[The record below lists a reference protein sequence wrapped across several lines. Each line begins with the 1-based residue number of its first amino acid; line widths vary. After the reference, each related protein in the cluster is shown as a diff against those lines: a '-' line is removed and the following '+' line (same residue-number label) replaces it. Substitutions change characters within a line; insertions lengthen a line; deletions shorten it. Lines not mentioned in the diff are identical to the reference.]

1 MTQFG
6 PALVEDGVLFRLWAP
21 DAGDVTVEVKDKG
34 EFRLEPAGDGWHQ
47 AKVLCGP
54 GSRYRFRLGEII
66 FPDPA
71 SRQQDGGV
79 HGWSVVCAP
88 LTPDSRWQGRP
99 WTDAVLYECHAGLM
113 GGFAGVAEKLPRLA
127 KLGITAIELMPVAAF
142 PGAHNWGYDGVL
154 AFAPA
159 EAYGT
164 PQALKALVDRAHAL
178 GLMIFLDVVYNH
190 FGPDGN
196 YLPLYAKRFFRTD
209 APTPWG
215 AAIDFRVPEVGAF
228 FAENAHQWLL
238 EYGFDGLRLDAVHA
252 IRDEGW
258 LDRTARV
265 LREEAG
271 ARQIHLVLENED
283 NTASHL
289 RRGFDAQW
297 NDDIHHALHILLT
310 GERGGYYQDF
320 ADRPADRLARAMAE
334 GFIYQGDASR
344 NRKGA
349 PRGEPSG
356 DLPPTAFV
364 AFLQNHDQIGNRPF
378 GDRLTTLADPEALKA
393 AVALLLLMP
402 QIPMIFMGE
411 EIGSR
416 APFLFFTDH
425 GPDLAKAVRE
435 GRRREFAAYAD
446 VAHGRQ
452 IPDPNAPSSFAA
464 SRPEQDAPDAY
475 SWHRLYV
482 ALLKLRHERIMPYLK
497 GARALEAHALSAA
510 AVVARWRLGNGGI
523 LTIAAN
529 LGVESVPADLPKT
542 APIWG
547 ETSPQLSPHC
557 TLSWLDH
564 G

>member
-1 MTQFG
+1 VTQFG
-6 PALVEDGVLFRLWAP
+6 PTLMEDGILFRLWAP
-21 DAGDVTVEVKDKG
+21 DAGNVTVEVKGRG
-34 EFRLEPAGDGWHQ
+34 EFPLQPAGGGWRQ
-47 AKVLCGP
+47 AKVACGV
-54 GSRYRFRLGEII
+54 GSRYRFRLGETV

-88 LTPDSRWQGRP
+88 FNPDSRWQGRP
-99 WTDAVLYECHAGLM
+99 WHETVLYECHAGLM
-113 GGFAGVAEKLPRLA
+113 GGFAGVAEKLPQLVE
-127 KLGITAIELMPVAAF
+127 LGITAVELMPVAAF

-154 AFAPA
+154 PFAPA

-178 GLMIFLDVVYNH
+178 GVMIFLDVVYNH

-209 APTPWG
+209 TPTPWG
-215 AAIDFRVPEVGAF
+215 AAIDFRLPEVGAF
-228 FAENAHQWLL
+228 FVENAQQWLL
-238 EYGFDGLRLDAVHA
+238 EYGFDGLRFDAVHA
-252 IRDEGW
+252 IKDEGW
-258 LDRTARV
+258 LDRTARA
-265 LREEAG
+265 LRDEAG
-271 ARQIHLVLENED
+271 SRQIHLVLENED
-283 NTASHL
+283 NSASHL

-310 GERGGYYQDF
+310 GEGGSYYQDF
-320 ADRPADRLARAMAE
+320 ADRPAAHLARAMAE

-378 GDRLTTLADPEALKA
+378 GDRLTALADPEALRA

-402 QIPMIFMGE
+402 QIPMLFMGE

-425 GPDLAKAVRE
+425 GPELAKAVRE

-446 VAHGRQ
+446 VEHGRE

-464 SRPEQDAPDAY
+464 SRPEADAPQAD
-475 SWHRLYV
+475 SWRHLYA
-482 ALLKLRHERIMPYLK
+482 ALLKLRSERITPYLK
-497 GARALEAHALSAA
+497 GARALEAYALNEA
-510 AVVARWRLGNGGI
+510 AVLARWRLGNDAV
-523 LTIAAN
+523 LTIATN
-529 LGVESVPADLPKT
+529 LGPEPVPADLPQ
-542 APIWG
+542 AIPFWG
-547 ETSPQLSPHC
+547 EASAQLPPHS
-557 TLSWLDH
+557 TLAWLDH